1 MEKEG
6 ILDDY
11 TWQNLVWKDTAE
23 NQQLPMDRL
32 GSLKVGK

>member
-11 TWQNLVWKDTAE
+11 TWQNLVWKDTVKK
-23 NQQLPMDRL
+23 QQLLMDRL
-32 GSLKVGK
+32 ESLKVGK